1 VAQHGVE
8 PLAQGGQFTVIKSVM
23 DFTGYHPPN
32 QSPAITA
39 DEELMQLGA
48 AFCHMLTDF
57 RFIS

>member
-1 VAQHGVE
+1 VE

-23 DFTGYHPPN
+23 DFTGFHPPN

>member
-1 VAQHGVE
+1 VE
-8 PLAQGGQFTVIKSVM
+8 PLAQGGQFTVSKSVT

-32 QSPAITA
+32 QSSAITA

-48 AFCHMLTDF
+48 AFCQVLTDF